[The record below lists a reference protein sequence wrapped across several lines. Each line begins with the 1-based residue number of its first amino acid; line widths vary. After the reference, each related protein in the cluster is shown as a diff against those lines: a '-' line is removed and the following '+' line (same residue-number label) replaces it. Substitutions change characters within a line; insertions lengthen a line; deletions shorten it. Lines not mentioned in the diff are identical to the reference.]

1 MTSRRSNPIVLAL
14 LGLITLSP
22 PALAQSEKSVV
33 VVVNVRQSQ
42 WPDGNLDG
50 KLADRLAASNSFV
63 LADSLEAVEVH
74 DRIGSRFDRQAA
86 VDAGLSTANRFVV
99 WCDLDKQQIA
109 TERGLAFPFLAKQ
122 RRITARLNMT
132 YRIVDCQRGRT
143 VASDEIALKRF
154 GPSSMQYLDF
164 TDADSDLYLSYEARK
179 ELYDR
184 LEQEAVEIV
193 AERIEELARQ
203 R

>member
-1 MTSRRSNPIVLAL
+1 MSSRSSKGLGQTLLILAL
-14 LGLITLSP
+14 LVV

-42 WPDGNLDG
+42 WPDGNLNA
-50 KLADRLAASNSFV
+50 KLTDRLAASNGFE

-74 DRIGSRFDRQAA
+74 ERIGSRFDRQAA

-99 WCDLDKQQIA
+99 WCDLDRQQIA

-122 RRITARLNMT
+122 RRVTARMNLT

-143 VASDEIALKRF
+143 VASEEIALKRF

-164 TDADSDLYLSYEARK
+164 TDADPDLYLSYEARK

-184 LEQEAVEIV
+184 LEEEAVEVV
-193 AERIEELARQ
+193 AARIEELARQ